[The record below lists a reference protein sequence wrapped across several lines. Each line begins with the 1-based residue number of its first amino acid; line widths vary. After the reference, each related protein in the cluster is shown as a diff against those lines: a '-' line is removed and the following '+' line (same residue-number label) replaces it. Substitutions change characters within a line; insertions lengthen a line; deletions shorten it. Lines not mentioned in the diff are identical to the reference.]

1 MAKAEYRSSIR
12 SKKMIQQA
20 LADLLQE
27 KPLNKIT
34 VTDIVTRAQINRG
47 TFYAHYT
54 DIANVLDHLIQQT
67 FSQIQDAI
75 SEAATYSAVAPYTI
89 LTKIQHILEE
99 DLEFYQKIMSS
110 TAATMVYDQLVN
122 VVLDYLLEQQNSS
135 VYPDPQQYAL
145 TLRFFA
151 GGISNLYRDWFSGKI
166 PISLDELTQRGE
178 LLLRSILPQELSGE
192 L

>member
-75 SEAATYSAVAPYTI
+75 SDHFGVN
-89 LTKIQHILEE
+89 TK
-99 DLEFYQKIMSS
+99 
-110 TAATMVYDQLVN
+110 VLV
-122 VVLDYLLEQQNSS
+122 VFQ
-135 VYPDPQQYAL
+135 
-145 TLRFFA
+145 
-151 GGISNLYRDWFSGKI
+151 
-166 PISLDELTQRGE
+166 
-178 LLLRSILPQELSGE
+178 
-192 L
+192 